1 MPQGSVLDL
10 VLWNI
15 AFNSILSLANDEEHF
30 EIVYY
35 ADDTLVIITG
45 QNLFY
50 VRLRASVFV
59 GRVVNHIKRPGLT
72 AATDKIEAIVFYSK
86 RREELLE
93 SININDVLI
102 DFAPTI
108 KYLGIIVDSNWS
120 YKDHFRYVAT
130 R

>member
-1 MPQGSVLDL
+1 VPQGSVLGL

-15 AFNSILSLANDEEHF
+15 AFNSILSLANDEEHC
-30 EIVYY
+30 EIVCY

-59 GRVVNHIKRPGLT
+59 GRVVNYIKRPGLT

-86 RREELLE
+86 
-93 SININDVLI
+93 
-102 DFAPTI
+102 
-108 KYLGIIVDSNWS
+108 
-120 YKDHFRYVAT
+120 
-130 R
+130 